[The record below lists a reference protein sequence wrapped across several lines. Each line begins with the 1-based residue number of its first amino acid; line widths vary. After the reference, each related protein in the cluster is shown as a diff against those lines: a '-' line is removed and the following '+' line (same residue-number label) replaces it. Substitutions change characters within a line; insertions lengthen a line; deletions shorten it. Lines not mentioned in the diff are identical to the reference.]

1 MTRPSIIRA
10 DTLDL
15 QDHVAPSAKDHHSN
29 HSHLSDTL
37 PGAPGLSIAPHQAET
52 LRDVALETAA
62 AEAHSPRVSWANGK
76 ADDDTSDLLQQY
88 ADDHPAAAKHD
99 VAEGGLDIEMYHH
112 EQQDTLAIAQNGG
125 VSSADEDDLDA
136 DADDLDDDMVDKI
149 SSSPSIEDGALNPVE
164 MPAAWPRRE
173 SSLTSLT
180 RQLDIAN
187 MPLEMVEPVT
197 VGCVNPEQALPVPE
211 TSVSQCSK
219 SESVAEWQHRFDSRR
234 QYTWSNVGR
243 RWDCEEEC
251 EGLIEPEVGHL
262 NRASCQ
268 EEDSHSFDACRFDN
282 SLASPSCDGSR
293 SAKFAG
299 FDENFGALFVPT
311 GSQCFAEM
319 ETSGDRHVYSIHSP
333 SNHAGLLEPCS
344 EDECL
349 LETEDIDFEFV
360 YALHTFVAT
369 VEGQANATKGDTM
382 VLLDDSNSYWW
393 LVRVVKDSSIGYL
406 PAEHIE
412 TPTERLARLNKH
424 RNIDLSATMLG
435 DQAQSKKSSF
445 KSMRRRRKTVTFADP
460 TYVDYSDFDYST
472 DDEDIEELFGSQTN
486 TQHQKEQQQD
496 KQNGAEDAIT
506 DETAKVEPLKTRP
519 SNEEK
524 VATESVK
531 DVRTDDDDTRSS
543 EESID
548 ENPEGPS
555 RSRNGTVRN
564 TDSFFKD
571 ESVETKKITLT
582 PNLLRDDNTPRQSS
596 DSTTKDARSGSS
608 LDKMDRELVSD
619 KEKKKM
625 KDKDKK
631 PSGLRGFFSRKDK
644 KKTSE
649 DDDESFGKRS
659 MDIMSESRD
668 SEDRSLSLEEPL
680 SPDRAASQR
689 QPSKLQKSAP
699 SNKAAGVVQKSVEL
713 SSYLAEGRTNDVS
726 SVPPASMRL
735 VDPDT
740 NDTQDEPVNQ
750 TQTRDASRERSASS
764 AGQKEEKSVISK
776 LVPSRSAGDP
786 KPQKTVKAKTRMEL
800 DTSDSSELEEAH
812 TVRPNAASGAL
823 AEPEQRNQTDQP
835 TRSRV
840 NDSQTP
846 TTAGAARAQQS
857 PIDQTLE
864 RNGSSSPAN
873 ASNPPAL
880 MVHTSSPEGDSPEAS
895 PSPEPEETVDDV
907 ARESSSAS
915 SGKEGAWDDTKLRA
929 FFDESDHIR
938 DLLAVVYDK
947 TNVEPAGIDHPVV
960 GGLFREQNAK
970 LAEITTQLDNM
981 LGDWLARKQ
990 RLRGTI

>member
-1 MTRPSIIRA
+1 MPFRLFRLRRISAFQPPASLPDLSTVDTDPKFCFAALHKPRLLLTSLCSLSHPT

-99 VAEGGLDIEMYHH
+99 VAEGSLDIEMYHH
-112 EQQDTLAIAQNGG
+112 EQQDALAIAQNGG

-149 SSSPSIEDGALNPVE
+149 SSSPSIED
-164 MPAAWPRRE
+164 
-173 SSLTSLT
+173 
-180 RQLDIAN
+180 
-187 MPLEMVEPVT
+187 
-197 VGCVNPEQALPVPE
+197 
-211 TSVSQCSK
+211 
-219 SESVAEWQHRFDSRR
+219 
-234 QYTWSNVGR
+234 
-243 RWDCEEEC
+243 
-251 EGLIEPEVGHL
+251 
-262 NRASCQ
+262 
-268 EEDSHSFDACRFDN
+268 
-282 SLASPSCDGSR
+282 
-293 SAKFAG
+293 
-299 FDENFGALFVPT
+299 
-311 GSQCFAEM
+311 
-319 ETSGDRHVYSIHSP
+319 
-333 SNHAGLLEPCS
+333 
-344 EDECL
+344 
-349 LETEDIDFEFV
+349 EDIDFEFV

-524 VATESVK
+524 VAAESVK

-548 ENPEGPS
+548 EKPEGPS

-631 PSGLRGFFSRKDK
+631 DKDKKPGGLRGFFSRKDK

-668 SEDRSLSLEEPL
+668 SEDRSLEEPL

-740 NDTQDEPVNQ
+740 NEAQDEPVNQ

-764 AGQKEEKSVISK
+764 ASQKEEKSVMSK

-786 KPQKTVKAKTRMEL
+786 KPQKTVKAKMRMEL

-823 AEPEQRNQTDQP
+823 AEPEHRNQTDQP

-840 NDSQTP
+840 DNSQTP

-864 RNGSSSPAN
+864 RNGSSPPAN

-880 MVHTSSPEGDSPEAS
+880 MVDTSSPEGDSPEAS